1 MLHDFQSSEQSSL
14 KLLSSAMT
22 KTFSVAMGEG
32 KKELIWLLRCPNN
45 SYPRYFNIILVK
57 TTIP

>member
-32 KKELIWLLRCPNN
+32 KKELI
-45 SYPRYFNIILVK
+45 
-57 TTIP
+57 